1 MADDTD
7 RVTLRLPADDLEQL
21 DMMVEMGAFANRS
34 EAIRLAIK
42 DLIRSRAD
50 QVAQEVE
57 ARRKIQESFERHL
70 DLEDTK
76 AQLEEAREALDDL
89 R

>member
-7 RVTLRLPADDLEQL
+7 RVTLRLPANDLEQL

-34 EAIRLAIK
+34 EAIREAIK

-57 ARRKIQESFERHL
+57 ARRKIQESYERHL

>member
-1 MADDTD
+1 VADTD

-21 DMMVEMGAFANRS
+21 DMMVDIGEFANRS
-34 EAIRLAIK
+34 EAIRTAIR

-50 QVAQEVE
+50 KVAEDVE
-57 ARRKIQESFERHL
+57 ARRTLQESYQRHL
-70 DLEDTK
+70 ELEDTK